1 MIKYTLRGAG
11 ARIEEWRRYRHT
23 RHTLLSMDNRA
34 LADIGVARMEIPFI
48 LRDAQRRSP
57 RDPALHG
64 GSDDQLPGQDVVRNS
79 DPRAVAPHGGLRCKV
94 RAACVSFAAGVEGAH
109 RWWVL
114 WTMVAAQFMFVVDA
128 FIVNVAIP
136 TIRADLHAS
145 PAQINAVIAVY
156 LIAYASLVIVGGRLG
171 DIYGAKRIFLSGLAG
186 FILASV
192 WCGLAHSATEL
203 IVARLVQGATAALMV
218 PQVLATIHVL
228 FSGEERARA
237 FGIYGLALGFGGA
250 AGFLGGGLL
259 VTLDFAGLGWRLVF
273 FVNAPVGLTTAVAA
287 WRLMPGGWPRSGV
300 QLDLIGTAIL
310 FVGLVCL
317 IGPLV
322 FGHDFHWAPELW
334 LSVVCGALL
343 LVVFPPFER
352 RIERKGRAPLID
364 CSLLLDRRFRL
375 GLAGAFFFFL
385 GNLSFYLVMTL
396 FLQSTLG
403 YSAWEAGLT
412 VLPLALAF
420 VVASRRGSK
429 GPATSPAGVLEQGCV
444 CQIVGLGGLA
454 LLTMAIDRP
463 TASLLALP
471 LMIFGYGQGLV
482 MAPLSSAVL
491 SSVQKASAGAGS
503 GLYAVAAQIAN
514 AAGVAAI
521 GTLFSLIEAT
531 VSAHAAILASLAAV
545 GGVLGAS
552 AILLKR
558 MHHAPMTQ
566 SNPGGNPRD
575 DRSGQAGR
583 AERKAP

>member
-1 MIKYTLRGAG
+1 M
-11 ARIEEWRRYRHT
+11 
-23 RHTLLSMDNRA
+23 
-34 LADIGVARMEIPFI
+34 P
-48 LRDAQRRSP
+48 
-57 RDPALHG
+57 
-64 GSDDQLPGQDVVRNS
+64 NS
-79 DPRAVAPHGGLRCKV
+79 DRAVGPHAGVRWKV
-94 RAACVSFAAGVEGAH
+94 RAASVSFPAVAEGAH

-145 PAQINAVIAVY
+145 PAQINAVIAAY

-171 DIYGAKRIFLSGLAG
+171 DIYGAKRVFLLGLAG
-186 FILASV
+186 FTLASV

-237 FGIYGLALGFGGA
+237 FAIYGLALGFGGA

-287 WRLMPGGWPRSGV
+287 WRLMPGVWRRSGT
-300 QLDLIGTAIL
+300 QLDLIGTAML
-310 FVGLVCL
+310 FAGLVCL

-322 FGHDFHWAPELW
+322 FARDLHWVPELW
-334 LSVVCGALL
+334 VPVVCGALL
-343 LVVFPPFER
+343 ILVFPQFER
-352 RIERKGRAPLID
+352 RIEREGRAPLID
-364 CSLLLDRRFRL
+364 CSLLLDRRFGL

-396 FLQSTLG
+396 FLQGTLG

-412 VLPLALAF
+412 VLPLASAF

-429 GPATSPAGVLEQGCV
+429 GPAKSRAGVFDQGCV
-444 CQIVGLGGLA
+444 WQIAGLVGLG

-463 TASLLALP
+463 TAWLLALP
-471 LMIFGYGQGLV
+471 LTIFGYGQGLV

-503 GLYAVAAQIAN
+503 GLYAVTAQIAN

-521 GTLFSLIEAT
+521 GTLFALIEET
-531 VSAHAAILASLAAV
+531 ISDRAAILASLAAV
-545 GGVLGAS
+545 GGGLGVS

-558 MHHAPMTQ
+558 MHHAPMAQ
-566 SNPGGNPRD
+566 SNPGGDPRD
-575 DRSGQAGR
+575 DRSG
-583 AERKAP
+583 